1 MFPSNLKPD
10 SATIV
15 GLLTAG
21 GVYAI
26 YSQSNPSIA
35 DLRTAMPHN
44 EDAEKARKHSA
55 IASAALI
62 AAVFLIARDINSY
75 IISGVALVAIDT
87 MHKHANAVHPAT
99 GKIDASGDGQTIAP
113 GLAVAYP
120 MPEYS
125 SEEAV

>member
-15 GLLTAG
+15 GVLTAG

-26 YSQSNPSIA
+26 YNQSMPNVT

-55 IASAALI
+55 IASALLI
-62 AAVFLIARDINSY
+62 GAVFVVARDLNSY
-75 IISGVALVAIDT
+75 IISGVALVAIDA
-87 MHKHANAVHPAT
+87 MYKHANAVHPAT

-113 GLAVAYP
+113 GLAQAYP
-120 MPEYS
+120 VPEYS
-125 SEEAV
+125 TDAA